1 MSIVVAIFKNRLSPE
16 SWPSRLRMW
25 VAGWEYGC
33 DKRLVIS
40 SVRSRRFLELSDA
53 VLKPSTSHV
62 FRHLLTPYQTLVGG
76 FKRMSNGFVGLPGNW
91 KENRCCVVGDATL
104 VVNLNPAALTVWF
117 FKSLPLR
124 IVVYGRSLSRA
135 SSKDSDAAYLGTS
148 AISFDARVSLL
159 RQPSALPAW
168 RHDSS
173 RSIEFLPLVPSSD
186 TMSSS
191 ASG

>member
-1 MSIVVAIFKNRLSPE
+1 
-16 SWPSRLRMW
+16 MW